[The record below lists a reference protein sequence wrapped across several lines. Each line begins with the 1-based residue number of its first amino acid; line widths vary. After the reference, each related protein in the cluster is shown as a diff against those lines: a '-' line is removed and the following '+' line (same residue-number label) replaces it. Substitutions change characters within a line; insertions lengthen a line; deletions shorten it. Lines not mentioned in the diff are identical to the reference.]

1 MRYLPLTDEIRKSM
15 LKEIGVSSVEDFFAN
30 IPEEVRL
37 KKLLNL
43 PLHQGE
49 IEVTRYF
56 KQLAQKNI
64 SASQTAFFLGAG
76 SYYHHIPATV
86 DSIIQRSEFLTS
98 YTPYQPE
105 VSQGTLMSIFEF
117 QSYITAITGQDIANA
132 SMYDGATAL
141 AEAVLMA
148 QRITRKQ
155 NVVIH
160 NILHPQYKEV
170 LNTYLSEKNTEF
182 VAEISEETACVI
194 VQLPDFEG
202 NIESLEA
209 LRKQC
214 DETKT
219 LLIVVTTEILAFGL
233 INAPTEAD
241 IVVGEAKSLGNP
253 LSFGGPYLGIFACQK
268 KYLRQMPGRV
278 CGETVD
284 ADGTRGYVLTLNARE
299 QHIRREKATSN
310 ICTNEGLCALA
321 FTIHASLLGETGFK
335 KLAKLNHAKAVTLA
349 SKFKDAGIN
358 VINKTFFNEFVIQLN
373 SNSSEVVEELTKQ
386 NIIAGYPLENN
397 KLLVAVT
404 EMTTDDD
411 MDKLVKSLR

>member
-1 MRYLPLTDEIRKSM
+1 M
-15 LKEIGVSSVEDFFAN
+15 LDEIGVSSVEDFFTN
-30 IPEEVRL
+30 IPEKVRL
-37 KKLLNL
+37 NKKNNLLNL

-49 IEVTRYF
+49 IEVTNYF
-56 KQLAQKNI
+56 EKLAAKNTSAKQT
-64 SASQTAFFLGAG
+64 SFFLGAG

-117 QSYITAITGQDIANA
+117 QSYIVAITGQDIANA

-148 QRITRKQ
+148 QRITRKN

-170 LNTYLSEKNTEF
+170 LETYTSEKQTEF
-182 VAEISEETACVI
+182 VTDITEDTACVI
-194 VQLPDFEG
+194 VQIPDFEG
-202 NIESLEA
+202 NISTLET

-233 INAPTEAD
+233 LPAPTLAD

-253 LSFGGPYLGIFACQK
+253 LSFGGPYLGIFACKQ

-284 ADGTRGYVLTLNARE
+284 ADGKRGYVLTLNTRE

-321 FTIHASLLGETGFK
+321 FTIHASLLGESGFK

-349 SKFKDAGIN
+349 EKFKKAGIK

-373 SNSSEVVEELTKQ
+373 SSSDEVVEKLLEQK
-386 NIIAGYPLENN
+386 IIAGYPLKNN

-404 EMTTDDD
+404 EMTSDDD
-411 MDKLVKSLR
+411 MDKLVKALN